1 MFFHE
6 NEKCPVCDRF
16 FTADDDIVI
25 CPKCGTPHHRSCYNE
40 LGHCAN
46 KEKHGSGFE
55 YKPAEIK
62 ETEQEKAVN
71 DNVNRDNTTV
81 EVNIPLLNVNN
92 FEYSFADGTEKIDG
106 KDIKDVAAVVGAN
119 AKRFVPK
126 FVKNKKAS
134 WNWGAFFFG
143 GYYLFFRKMVK
154 QGIIALAALVMVN
167 LVVNGFF
174 IEEYNQ
180 FNVVFNSCITEMT
193 NNKSA
198 LSAELYD
205 QLMTAYRAVMPMVL
219 IQYGARAIVNTI
231 IALFADR
238 IYRAKVLG
246 IIDKV
251 DEQLLQGG
259 SFEQNPLF
267 QVESNLNQQQMRRF
281 YLARAGGVSF
291 MMPVMAYLGF
301 DLLISFVLQLL

>member
-62 ETEQEKAVN
+62 ETEQENAVN

-81 EVNIPLLNVNN
+81 EVNIPLLNVNDS
-92 FEYSFADGTEKIDG
+92 EYSSADGTEKIDG
-106 KDIKDVAAVVGAN
+106 KDVKDVAAVVGAN

-154 QGIIALAALVMVN
+154 QGIIALAVLFTVN
-167 LVVNGFF
+167 LVVSGFF
-174 IEEYNQ
+174 IEEYSQ
-180 FNVVFNSCITEMT
+180 FNVVLNSCITEMT

-198 LSAELYD
+198 LSAELYN
-205 QLMTAYRAVMPMVL
+205 QLMTAYRAVMPMAL

-238 IYRAKVLG
+238 TYRSKVLG
-246 IIDKV
+246 IIERV
-251 DEQLLQGG
+251 DEQLSQGG

-267 QVESNLNQQQMRRF
+267 QVESNLNQQQMRRL
-281 YLARAGGVSF
+281 YLARSGGVSF

-301 DLLISFVLQLL
+301 DLLISFVSQLL

>member
-55 YKPAEIK
+55 YKPAEAKEIK
-62 ETEQEKAVN
+62 QEKTDGDSKEN
-71 DNVNRDNTTV
+71 QTV
-81 EVNIPLLNVNN
+81 VLNIPFSNINN
-92 FEYSFADGTEKIDG
+92 TDFSTADGTEKIDG
-106 KDIKDVAAVVGAN
+106 KDVKDVAAVVGAN

-167 LVVNGFF
+167 LVVSGFF

-193 NNKSA
+193 NNKST

-238 IYRAKVLG
+238 IYRSKVLG
-246 IIDKV
+246 IIDRV
-251 DEQLLQGG
+251 DEQLSQGG

-267 QVESNLNQQQMRRF
+267 QVESNLNQQQMRRL

>member
-55 YKPAEIK
+55 YRPAEIK
-62 ETEQEKAVN
+62 ETEQENAVN

-81 EVNIPLLNVNN
+81 EINIPLLNVNDS
-92 FEYSFADGTEKIDG
+92 EYSSADGTEKIDG
-106 KDIKDVAAVVGAN
+106 KDVKDVAAVVGAN

-154 QGIIALAALVMVN
+154 QGIIALAVLFTVN
-167 LVVNGFF
+167 LVVSGFF

-180 FNVVFNSCITEMT
+180 FNVVFNSCITEMYNT
-193 NNKSA
+193 RT

-205 QLMTAYRAVMPMVL
+205 QLMTAYRAVMPLEL
-219 IQYGARAIVNTI
+219 IKYGAWAIVNTI

-238 IYRAKVLG
+238 TYRSKVLG
-246 IIDKV
+246 IIERV
-251 DEQLLQGG
+251 DEQLSQGG

-267 QVESNLNQQQMRRF
+267 QVESNLNQQQMRRL
-281 YLARAGGVSF
+281 YLARSGGVSF

>member
-25 CPKCGTPHHRSCYNE
+25 CPRCGTPHHRSCYNE

-46 KEKHGSGFE
+46 NDKHGSDFE
-55 YKPAEIK
+55 YKPAETK
-62 ETEQEKAVN
+62 EVEQEKT
-71 DNVNRDNTTV
+71 DTDSKESQTV
-81 EVNIPLLNVNN
+81 EIDIPILGAKSN
-92 FEYSFADGTEKIDG
+92 EYTADDGTEEIDG
-106 KDIKDVAAVVGAN
+106 KDVKDVAAVVGTN

-126 FVKNKKAS
+126 FIKNKKLS

-143 GYYLFFRKMVK
+143 GYYLFFRKMIK
-154 QGIIALAALVMVN
+154 QGIIALATLVIVN
-167 LVVNGFF
+167 LVVSGFF

-193 NNKSA
+193 NTKST

-205 QLMTAYRAVMPMVL
+205 QLMTAYRAVLPMVM

-238 IYRAKVLG
+238 IYRSKVLG
-246 IIDKV
+246 IINKV
-251 DEQLLQGG
+251 DEQLSQGG
-259 SFEQNPLF
+259 SFEQNSLF
-267 QVESNLNQQQMRRF
+267 QIESNLNQEQMRRL
-281 YLARAGGVSF
+281 YLARAGGVSL

-301 DLLISFVLQLL
+301 DLLISFISQLL

>member
-62 ETEQEKAVN
+62 ETEQENVVN

-81 EVNIPLLNVNN
+81 EINIPLLNVNDS
-92 FEYSFADGTEKIDG
+92 EYSSADGTEKIDG
-106 KDIKDVAAVVGAN
+106 KDVKDVAAVVGAN

-126 FVKNKKAS
+126 FIKNKKLS

-154 QGIIALAALVMVN
+154 QGIIALAVLFTVN
-167 LVVNGFF
+167 LVVSGFF

-180 FNVVFNSCITEMT
+180 FNVVFNSCITEMYNT
-193 NNKSA
+193 RT

-205 QLMTAYRAVMPMVL
+205 QLMTAYRAVMPLEL
-219 IQYGARAIVNTI
+219 IKYGARAIVNTI

-238 IYRAKVLG
+238 TYRSKVLG
-246 IIDKV
+246 IIERV
-251 DEQLLQGG
+251 DEQLSQGG

-267 QVESNLNQQQMRRF
+267 QVESNLNQQQMRRL
-281 YLARAGGVSF
+281 YLARSGGVSF

>member
-62 ETEQEKAVN
+62 ETEQENAVN

-81 EVNIPLLNVNN
+81 EINIPLLNVNDS
-92 FEYSFADGTEKIDG
+92 EYSSADGTEKIDG
-106 KDIKDVAAVVGAN
+106 KDVKDVAAVVGAN

-126 FVKNKKAS
+126 FVKNKKVS

-154 QGIIALAALVMVN
+154 QGIIALAVLFTVN
-167 LVVNGFF
+167 LVVSGFF
-174 IEEYNQ
+174 IEEYSQ
-180 FNVVFNSCITEMT
+180 LNVVLNSCITEMT

-198 LSAELYD
+198 LSAELYN
-205 QLMTAYRAVMPMVL
+205 QLMTAYRAVMPMAL

-238 IYRAKVLG
+238 TYRSKVLG
-246 IIDKV
+246 IIERV
-251 DEQLLQGG
+251 DEQLSQGG

-267 QVESNLNQQQMRRF
+267 QVESNLNQQQMRRL
-281 YLARAGGVSF
+281 YLARSGGVSF

>member
-62 ETEQEKAVN
+62 ETEQENAVN

-81 EVNIPLLNVNN
+81 EINIPLLNVNDS
-92 FEYSFADGTEKIDG
+92 EYSSADGTEKIDG
-106 KDIKDVAAVVGAN
+106 KDVKDVAAVVGAN

-154 QGIIALAALVMVN
+154 QGIIALAVLFTVN
-167 LVVNGFF
+167 LVVSGFF
-174 IEEYNQ
+174 IEEYSQ
-180 FNVVFNSCITEMT
+180 LNVVLNSCITEMT
-193 NNKSA
+193 NNKST
-198 LSAELYD
+198 LSAELYN
-205 QLMTAYRAVMPMVL
+205 QLMTAYRAVLPMFL
-219 IQYGARAIVNTI
+219 IQYGVWAIVNTI

-238 IYRAKVLG
+238 TYRSKVLG
-246 IIDKV
+246 IIERV
-251 DEQLLQGG
+251 DEQLSQGG

-267 QVESNLNQQQMRRF
+267 QVESNLNQQQMRRL
-281 YLARAGGVSF
+281 YLARSGGVSF